1 MNIGSKLAEKRKALG
16 ITQAEIADK
25 MHVKRQTVSSWES
38 GAALPDIEKV
48 AELADL
54 LNVSCDYLLKDTA
67 GGAVSRMLLELTGK
81 KVKLNLFDYESDMDI
96 YNKVCIVEG
105 FEGNW
110 MSVEIISPAKNI
122 RKLVAVSSIMSFEI
136 IN

>member
-1 MNIGSKLAEKRKALG
+1 MDNLSNASEKSLER
-16 ITQAEIADK
+16 
-25 MHVKRQTVSSWES
+25 V
-38 GAALPDIEKV
+38 EKI
-48 AELADL
+48 
-54 LNVSCDYLLKDTA
+54 
-67 GGAVSRMLLELTGK
+67 TGK